1 MSLFVIERDIPEI
14 GSADREALK
23 GAASKSN
30 QVLAEMRSEGK
41 NIAWEHSY
49 VADSKTFCIYDTDSE
64 DLIQE
69 HAQRSGFPATTVTA
83 ISKVISPA
91 TAEG

>member
-23 GAASKSN
+23 GASGKSN

-49 VADSKTFCIYDTDSE
+49 VADHKTFCIYDTDSE

-69 HAQRSGFPATTVTA
+69 HARRSGFPATRVTA
-83 ISKVISPA
+83 VSKTISPA